1 MSLDAIVL
9 PCRLYTSFLAA
20 TLIICIAVLIFC
32 AVKLPL
38 ADAQLIL
45 LLLNRVFEFVDASE
59 ELILPIARALTGR
72 LLQLLR
78 LYLAPL
84 DLLANLLQKSTLLG
98 QLLGLVEAE
107 EQPVDL
113 VRLDLQRLNPVA
125 RLIVRVSSRHD
136 T

>member
-1 MSLDAIVL
+1 M
-9 PCRLYTSFLAA
+9 
-20 TLIICIAVLIFC
+20 IICTAALVFC

-45 LLLNRVFEFVDASE
+45 LLLDGVFEFVDTGE
-59 ELILPIARALTGR
+59 ELILPIARALPGR
-72 LLQLLR
+72 LLQFLR

-113 VRLDLQRLNPVA
+113 VRLDLQRLNPVD

>member
-45 LLLNRVFEFVDASE
+45 LLLNGVFEFVDAGE

-98 QLLGLVEAE
+98 QLLGLVETE

>member
-84 DLLANLLQKSTLLG
+84 DLLANLLQKSTFLG
-98 QLLGLVEAE
+98 QLLGLVETE